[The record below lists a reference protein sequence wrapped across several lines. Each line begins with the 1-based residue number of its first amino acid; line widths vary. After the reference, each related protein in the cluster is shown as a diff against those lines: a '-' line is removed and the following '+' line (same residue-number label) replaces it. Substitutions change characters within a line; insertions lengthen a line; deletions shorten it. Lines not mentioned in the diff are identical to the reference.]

1 MDVVTSLVTHLEP
14 PEAVQPRERVLHN
27 PAMAAQLLTGLDA
40 TACDTRDDAALPQRV
55 ATEPIVVSLVRMQL
69 GRSLARPTERPTDGH
84 DGIHGLCQHLAVM
97 HVGARLR
104 YREGNALAV
113 DHNMAL
119 RARFAAIRRIRTG
132 FRSPPGAGTLAESRD
147 ARVQSIL
154 SASPRRSSS
163 TWCSF
168 CQTPACCHACRRR
181 QQVMPLPHPISW
193 GNISQGMPVRSTKM
207 MPVSTLRSGIRGR
220 PPLGLG
226 RSAGSSGSITC
237 QSSSVNRGF
246 AMPLSIPHYV
256 GFC

>member
-14 PEAVQPRERVLHN
+14 PEAVQPSERARHN

-69 GRSLARPTERPTDGH
+69 GWSLARPTERPTDGH

-132 FRSPPGAGTLAESRD
+132 FRSPRGLGHSLSPGMLASN
-147 ARVQSIL
+147 
-154 SASPRRSSS
+154 RS
-163 TWCSF
+163 C
-168 CQTPACCHACRRR
+168 
-181 QQVMPLPHPISW
+181 LPHPGDPAAPGAASAKRLPAAMHA
-193 GNISQGMPVRSTKM
+193 GVANRSCRCRI
-207 MPVSTLRSGIRGR
+207 PF
-220 PPLGLG
+220 LGATSPKG
-226 RSAGSSGSITC
+226 CRYAA
-237 QSSSVNRGF
+237 RK
-246 AMPLSIPHYV
+246 
-256 GFC
+256 